1 MEWIKC
7 SEKIPQLRINGGLMI
22 DGDEMC
28 FVYSPT
34 EGFECFSILD
44 YFDEDEFY
52 KEQNISHWMPA
63 NKPTE

>member
-1 MEWIKC
+1 MEWINC
-7 SEKIPQLRINGGLMI
+7 SKRLPEVEI
-22 DGDEMC
+22 DGEEIDEDEMC

-34 EGFECFSILD
+34 EGFECVSILD
-44 YFDEDEFY
+44 YFNEDEFY

>member
-7 SEKIPQLRINGGLMI
+7 SKRLPEVEI
-22 DGDEMC
+22 DGEEIDEDEMC

-34 EGFECFSILD
+34 EGFDCVSILD
-44 YFDEDEFY
+44 YFNEGEFY
-52 KEQNISHWMPA
+52 KEQNISHWMSA

>member
-7 SEKIPQLRINGGLMI
+7 SKRLPEVEI
-22 DGDEMC
+22 DGEEIDEDKMC

-34 EGFECFSILD
+34 EGFECVSILD
-44 YFDEDEFY
+44 YFNEDEFY

-63 NKPTE
+63 NKPAE

>member
-7 SEKIPQLRINGGLMI
+7 SKRLPEVEI
-22 DGDEMC
+22 DGEEIAEDVLC

-34 EGFECFSILD
+34 EGFECVSILD
-44 YFDEDEFY
+44 YFNEDEFY
-52 KEQNISHWMPA
+52 KQQSISHWMPA

>member
-7 SEKIPQLRINGGLMI
+7 SKRLPEVEI
-22 DGDEMC
+22 DGEDIDEDEMC

-34 EGFECFSILD
+34 EGFECVSILD
-44 YFDEDEFY
+44 YFNEDEFY

>member
-7 SEKIPQLRINGGLMI
+7 SEKFPEVEINGEEI
-22 DGDEMC
+22 DEDEMC

-34 EGFECFSILD
+34 EGFECVSILD

-63 NKPTE
+63 NKPNE

>member
-7 SEKIPQLRINGGLMI
+7 SKRLPEVEI
-22 DGDEMC
+22 DGEEIDEDEMC

-34 EGFECFSILD
+34 EGFECVSILD
-44 YFDEDEFY
+44 YFNEDKFY

-63 NKPTE
+63 NKPAE

>member
-7 SEKIPQLRINGGLMI
+7 SKRLPEVEI
-22 DGDEMC
+22 DGEEIDEGEIC

-34 EGFECFSILD
+34 EGFECVSILD
-44 YFDEDEFY
+44 YFNEDEFY

>member
-7 SEKIPQLRINGGLMI
+7 SKRLPEVEI
-22 DGDEMC
+22 DGEEIDEDEMC

-34 EGFECFSILD
+34 EGFECVSILD
-44 YFDEDEFY
+44 YFNEDEFY

>member
-7 SEKIPQLRINGGLMI
+7 SKRLPEVEI
-22 DGDEMC
+22 DGEEIDEDAMC

-34 EGFECFSILD
+34 EGFECVSILD
-44 YFDEDEFY
+44 YFNEDEFY